1 MKFKLFYILILL
13 FSMLLTFLLPQT
25 LEDDTVGKL
34 NLSMNDEENSGISS
48 FYKLESYLL
57 HNYNPN
63 IIPQRNRNNSV
74 NVKFTIN
81 LYQIIEINE
90 LQQYIKINCWVVER
104 WDDPMLYWDP
114 NDFEG
119 IDEIVLPEHNVW
131 KPDTTL
137 YNSLVME
144 DNASKRLQHV
154 KLTSNNV
161 TKTTTVEMLYPAIY
175 KSSCIIDLRYFPFDY
190 TRCLLTIGSW
200 IYDNKAIDYF
210 HEPDTSSK
218 HAIGTKHCLPNEG
231 FDILSTSVERKVM
244 KYACCVNNYTL
255 LEYSLYIQRR
265 PLYYIV
271 NLVAPTGI
279 ISLIAIIGFFSSS
292 TLNDIREEKISLG
305 ITTLLSMTFII
316 LAVSDKMPSTSAFIP
331 LIGWFY
337 NSMILLISLG
347 TLAASYVIYVQK
359 KGIIG
364 KRPEGRIMKIFV
376 ILGKVLWLEIPL
388 LMKQAY
394 AEKARLEKLKK
405 ASQKKMSV
413 WQKWQTLSKDV
424 KKMKKNSSM
433 LNASNLIDNNNM
445 TSSLINN
452 QSSKT
457 GTRMKQLYNRMQTPK
472 KPLKNFYRKKSEPI
486 FNNLPLN
493 LLIEDQVSSITKNIS
508 QSRDSMNN
516 TINNTACTCFCN
528 ENTTPIYEG
537 TTLCNNCNHI
547 TSKSILDDDPT
558 FDFKSSIITNDEL
571 SVGNPSISEFDSLS
585 VGTKERSKLNLLGG
599 LENDSLYKY
608 ISNDDGKDLPGL
620 VKQKRNLAEIEY
632 DWLAAVVERFFL
644 LIFIILFIMLGVGI
658 NFIGLYHWL
667 DTRDRLIRR

>member
-1 MKFKLFYILILL
+1 MKLILIYI
-13 FSMLLTFLLPQT
+13 FIIIYFTSFKSTFTQT
-25 LEDDTVGKL
+25 FDDDTVGKL
-34 NLSMNDEENSGISS
+34 NISVNDGLFFSYQKIPYYTLEENSGISS

-57 HNYNPN
+57 NNYNPN
-63 IIPQRNRNNSV
+63 IIPQRKRDNSV
-74 NVKFTIN
+74 NVLFTIN

-104 WDDPMLYWDP
+104 WEDPMLYWDP

-144 DNASKRLQHV
+144 DSASKRLQHV
-154 KLTSNNV
+154 KLNTNNI

-190 TRCLLTIGSW
+190 TRCILTFGSW

-210 HEPDTSSK
+210 HESNESISQ
-218 HAIGTKHCLPNEG
+218 AIGTKHCLPNEG
-231 FDILSTSVERKVM
+231 FDILSTYVERKVM

-255 LEYSLYIQRR
+255 LEYSLYIQRK

-292 TLNDIREEKISLG
+292 TLNDVREEKISLG

-364 KRPEGRIMKIFV
+364 KRPEGRVMKIFV
-376 ILGKVLWLEIPL
+376 ILGKLLWLEIPL

-405 ASQKKMSV
+405 ANQKKMSV
-413 WQKWQTLSKDV
+413 WQKWQSLSKDV
-424 KKMKKNSSM
+424 KKMKKSSSM
-433 LNASNLIDNNNM
+433 LNSSNIIDNSNM
-445 TSSLINN
+445 LSSLINN
-452 QSSKT
+452 QTTKT
-457 GTRMKQLYNRMQTPK
+457 
-472 KPLKNFYRKKSEPI
+472 
-486 FNNLPLN
+486 
-493 LLIEDQVSSITKNIS
+493 
-508 QSRDSMNN
+508 
-516 TINNTACTCFCN
+516 
-528 ENTTPIYEG
+528 
-537 TTLCNNCNHI
+537 
-547 TSKSILDDDPT
+547 DDDTT
-558 FDFKSSIITNDEL
+558 FDFKSSIITNDDV
-571 SVGNPSISEFDSLS
+571 SVGNPSVSEYDTFS
-585 VGTKERSKLNLLGG
+585 VGKNEKNKLNLLGS
-599 LENDSLYKY
+599 LEDDSLYKY
-608 ISNDDGKDLPGL
+608 IANDGGKDFQG
-620 VKQKRNLAEIEY
+620 VIKQTRNLAEIEY

-644 LIFIILFIMLGVGI
+644 LTFILLFIMLGVGI

-667 DTRDRLIRR
+667 DTREQLVKK